1 MKKLLGIILMSSL
14 VSTSAFAGNT
24 STADQAPKVERK
36 VVRVVVKEH
45 KTNAKFMK
53 SNSKHLVRVYGSQS
67 ASAKVFKP
75 ESKSGGMP
83 NLYKN

>member
-24 STADQAPKVERK
+24 STSVQAPKVERK
-36 VVRVVVKEH
+36 VVRVVIKEN
-45 KTNAKFMK
+45 TMSAKFVK
-53 SNSKHLVRVYGSQS
+53 SDNKHLVRTYGAQS
-67 ASAKVFKP
+67 SSAKVFKP
-75 ESKSGGMP
+75 KTKSGGMP